1 MGTVRGQTAEHG
13 DTTHWI
19 CDLLHSTHGLSRK
32 YSPGSGESRFVPGS
46 GESRFVPGSGESR
59 FVPGSGES
67 RFVPG
72 SGNPNTTDILFYIR
86 CKIFIFFS
94 DF

>member
-13 DTTHWI
+13 VTVHWI

-32 YSPGSGESRFVPGS
+32 CSPGIGESRFVPGI
-46 GESRFVPGSGESR
+46 GESRFVPGIGESR
-59 FVPGSGES
+59 FVPGIGES

-72 SGNPNTTDILFYIR
+72 SGNPNATDILFYIR
-86 CKIFIFFS
+86 CKIFIFF
-94 DF
+94 